1 MREKSCENCYWYHNG
16 TSVCDIDLIKHL
28 LGDDDL
34 NSKGYCKVHK
44 FTCDCCESDVAAY
57 EVEGEYLCIDC
68 TLKRLDVES
77 CEVTE
82 YFRDGEYLGN
92 SDEFRD
98 VEYQLGLKPIDDV

>member
-1 MREKSCENCYWYHNG
+1 MREKSCENCYWYKGNC
-16 TSVCDIDLIKHL
+16 VCVVDLVKGL

-34 NSKGYCKVHK
+34 NTEGYCKVHE
-44 FTCDCCESDVAAY
+44 FACDCCENDAAAY

-68 TLKRLDVES
+68 ALKRFEVES